1 MSDLVEAVREA
12 IAAKVGEEQ
21 GEALLGGAQ
30 NFVDSMIRYRAALV
44 EISQLSGSH
53 FSKTI
58 ALGALAAPY
67 GGTDKMVR
75 TEFTEALVIEQR
87 AR

>member
-1 MSDLVEAVREA
+1 MTDWGRDEA
-12 IAAKVGEEQ
+12 IAECRDLRQRRDEL
-21 GEALLGGAQ
+21 EAENARL
-30 NFVDSMIRYRAALV
+30 RAALI

-67 GGTDKMVR
+67 GGTDKVVR